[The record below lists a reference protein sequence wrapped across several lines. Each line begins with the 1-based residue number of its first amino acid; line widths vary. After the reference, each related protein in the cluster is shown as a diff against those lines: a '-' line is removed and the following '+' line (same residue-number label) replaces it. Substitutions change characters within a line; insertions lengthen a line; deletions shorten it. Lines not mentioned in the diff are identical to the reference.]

1 MPSPAPNDFVIK
13 VGTVNGSGSQ
23 TANMVLLRAL
33 FQMGIPCSG
42 KNVFPSNIAGLPTWF
57 EIRLSPRG
65 YVARRRGVDFLV
77 AMNPASA
84 AADLAEVLPGGAVV
98 CDEPGLERS
107 GPKMTCSWA
116 SSHCA

>member
-1 MPSPAPNDFVIK
+1 VTNDFVIK

-23 TANMVLLRAL
+23 TANMVLLRSL
-33 FQMGIPCSG
+33 FQMGISCSG

-57 EIRLSPRG
+57 EIRLSPKG

-84 AADLAEVLPGGAVV
+84 AQDLAEVLPGG
-98 CDEPGLERS
+98 GTTSRS
-107 GPKMTCSWA
+107 TPFPSG
-116 SSHCA
+116 SSSRPPAPSRSCGGS